1 MKSITLHKSQGCH
14 EKLKDLLFFYFNKWL
29 NSLIKERKDRTIN
42 KINLYIN
49 SLLMSAIN
57 MLFWV
62 PQSIEICL
70 PWFQLPGL
78 MDQTKRKPCH
88 PWCNIQ
94 DLTHLYLVY
103 RPVTILTILT
113 KKLPYIQNAY
123 IDRQYNFYSTAENA
137 KQYGN
142 ILVMWTD
149 SNTEKEIRKTV
160 KPWFWTSCQIHL
172 LYNGPL

>member
-1 MKSITLHKSQGCH
+1 MIVSFILRLDCFLSDFCAIPIVLELICNILKMKSITLHKSQGCH

-70 PWFQLPGL
+70 PWFHGL

-103 RPVTILTILT
+103 WPVTILTNLT
-113 KKLPYIQNAY
+113 KTCHISRMHISIDSTISIQQLRMPNSMVT
-123 IDRQYNFYSTAENA
+123 F
-137 KQYGN
+137 
-142 ILVMWTD
+142 
-149 SNTEKEIRKTV
+149 
-160 KPWFWTSCQIHL
+160 
-172 LYNGPL
+172 